1 MMLSIFTVSP
11 MLPMKPITQ
20 PVPACTSGIIL
31 ILHLLKTSIDI
42 SAVWRTMTKLKNKKE
57 YKVALDRIEEL
68 LPLVD
73 DDTPHDNKY
82 LVELDLR
89 SDLVSEYEEEYYPV
103 KQPSLVDMLKLRM
116 YELELT
122 QNKLSELLGVC
133 PSRISDYL
141 SGRAEPT
148 LKVARKMSKKLN
160 IDASIVQGV

>member
-31 ILHLLKTSIDI
+31 ILHLLKTSID
-42 SAVWRTMTKLKNKKE
+42 L
-57 YKVALDRIEEL
+57 
-68 LPLVD
+68 
-73 DDTPHDNKY
+73 
-82 LVELDLR
+82 
-89 SDLVSEYEEEYYPV
+89 SEYEEEYYPV

-116 YELELT
+116 YELYELELT

>member
-31 ILHLLKTSIDI
+31 ILHLLKTSID
-42 SAVWRTMTKLKNKKE
+42 
-57 YKVALDRIEEL
+57 
-68 LPLVD
+68 
-73 DDTPHDNKY
+73 
-82 LVELDLR
+82 
-89 SDLVSEYEEEYYPV
+89 VSEYEEEYYPV